1 MIAIL
6 PYAPEHK
13 AMLPKEGMWRPLPAR
28 EVAEA
33 AWAAYGGDKLHT
45 YVPQELGELV
55 IEAAKRPEA
64 IRDRRVAGSPF

>member
-1 MIAIL
+1 ML
-6 PYAPEHK
+6 TPEHK

-33 AWAAYGGDKLHT
+33 AWAAYGGDKLHN